1 MLIKHSELDN
11 ILLRSEIRRKLICLG
26 GNIKLKIYG
35 TLKCKSGKR
44 MKTDNRVFFQSEK
57 DAIALGFRPCGQCMK
72 SAYIKW
78 IRNKKIY

>member
-1 MLIKHSELDN
+1 
-11 ILLRSEIRRKLICLG
+11 
-26 GNIKLKIYG
+26 
-35 TLKCKSGKR
+35 